1 MHKNVQAKFLFYSIP
16 NFISISCIYSR
27 TGEFQKTL
35 ILICHSQSYSYLL
48 STKGHFSST
57 FNYTNFNNRI
67 MIIAIAL
74 FYICFKKGKLKN
86 MCVNNNNN
94 FKKLHY
100 QTFITIFTNSSV
112 LKFVYANF

>member
-1 MHKNVQAKFLFYSIP
+1 MCQPKDIFHQLSITQ
-16 NFISISCIYSR
+16 ISIIG
-27 TGEFQKTL
+27 T
-35 ILICHSQSYSYLL
+35 
-48 STKGHFSST
+48 
-57 FNYTNFNNRI
+57 
-67 MIIAIAL
+67 L

-112 LKFVYANF
+112 LKFVYADF